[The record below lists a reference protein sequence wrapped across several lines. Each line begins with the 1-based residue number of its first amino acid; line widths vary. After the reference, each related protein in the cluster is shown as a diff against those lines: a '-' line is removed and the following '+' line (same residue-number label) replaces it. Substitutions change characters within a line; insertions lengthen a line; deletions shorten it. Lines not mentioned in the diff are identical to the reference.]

1 MQKKNLEEHSN
12 EIIRKL
18 KVLDENW
25 YGGEIAKKKRKNRIV
40 KIKAKTDF
48 IAKIQFFEQF

>member
-1 MQKKNLEEHSN
+1 MYKQVAAAAKMQKKNLEEHSN

-25 YGGEIAKKKRKNRIV
+25 YGGEIAKKRK
-40 KIKAKTDF
+40 KIALLK
-48 IAKIQFFEQF
+48 